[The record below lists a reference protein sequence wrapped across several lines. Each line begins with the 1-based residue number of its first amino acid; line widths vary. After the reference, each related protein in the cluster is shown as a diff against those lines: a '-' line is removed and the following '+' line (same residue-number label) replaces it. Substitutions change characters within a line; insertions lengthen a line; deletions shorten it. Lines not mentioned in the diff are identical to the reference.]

1 LVLPVRGV
9 AAWHA
14 VCEYGVVA
22 TGEDEDVTETMKPDR
37 GSVAQHRP
45 RSVLFSVLTGLT
57 GLVVVLQGVWAGI
70 FLEHDGGREAAAGW
84 IDVHARGADL
94 AILLALVATSV
105 AVWRLRSR
113 QDLWVGSIVLL
124 VLLLVETYIGGVI
137 RDAGTDVL
145 TAVHVPLA
153 MVIMG
158 LVVWLPLRSRHH
170 SDPATP

>member
-1 LVLPVRGV
+1 M
-9 AAWHA
+9 
-14 VCEYGVVA
+14 C
-22 TGEDEDVTETMKPDR
+22 
-37 GSVAQHRP
+37 
-45 RSVLFSVLTGLT
+45 
-57 GLVVVLQGVWAGI
+57 
-70 FLEHDGGREAAAGW
+70 
-84 IDVHARGADL
+84 ARGADL
-94 AILLALVATSV
+94 AILLALVATIV

-113 QDLWVGSIVLL
+113 KDLWVGSIVLV